1 MSGNGASNM
10 QLVVAVLR
18 RPHLWI
24 TAVKQWRILTPKGWW
39 KRRPFLPVPDARYM
53 RFRMITAYGG
63 DGSAQPTIED
73 FITFLEWCKAWPSI
87 SRIQVDR

>member
-10 QLVVAVLR
+10 QLVVAVMR

-39 KRRPFLPVPDARYM
+39 KRRPFMPVPDARYM

-63 DGSAQPTIED
+63 DGSAQPTTED
-73 FITFLEWCKAWPSI
+73 FITYLEWCKAWPAI